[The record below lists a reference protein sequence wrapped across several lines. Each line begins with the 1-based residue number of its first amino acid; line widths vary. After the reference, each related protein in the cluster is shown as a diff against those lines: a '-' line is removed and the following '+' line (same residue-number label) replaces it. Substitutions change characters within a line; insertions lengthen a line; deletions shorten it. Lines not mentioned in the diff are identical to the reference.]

1 MLRDLST
8 HQAPRGVCRARKHIV
23 PIGRE
28 GSPNVNQLASLFSYT
43 CGRNC
48 HLPQSCIL
56 YLNKPL
62 SKHRSVSLLGHIWL
76 APWTGA
82 LRLAGRIPT
91 EKPFY
96 LSHGDRRHLEAPETR
111 LGKDVDVA
119 VDYVA
124 AVIWGHHLPRVPWR
138 SSRCQDPCGR
148 LSRLSH
154 LISISQLSPRALHHF
169 PTPRCPPLLSSL

>member
-8 HQAPRGVCRARKHIV
+8 HQAPPGVCRARKHIV

-76 APWTGA
+76 AP
-82 LRLAGRIPT
+82 
-91 EKPFY
+91 
-96 LSHGDRRHLEAPETR
+96 
-111 LGKDVDVA
+111 
-119 VDYVA
+119 
-124 AVIWGHHLPRVPWR
+124 
-138 SSRCQDPCGR
+138 
-148 LSRLSH
+148 
-154 LISISQLSPRALHHF
+154 
-169 PTPRCPPLLSSL
+169 